1 MRSGKLRVPSND
13 LSKRILS
20 EVGFEDRL
28 EGFRLRERSGPMPV
42 TMYSFEEVVSLL
54 NDPHPRLDF
63 EELEG
68 WVRSVMGDT
77 ELAEQ
82 IGAAIKKGDNDRER
96 TYSIR
101 DFMEERLNQC
111 RIEGGHNENIV

>member
-1 MRSGKLRVPSND
+1 MERGKLRIPSND
-13 LSKRILS
+13 LTSRILT

-28 EGFRLRERSGPMPV
+28 EGFSLRERSGPIPV
-42 TMYSFEEVVSLL
+42 IMYRFEEVVALL
-54 NDPHPRLDF
+54 NDPSPRLDF
-63 EELEG
+63 KELEG
-68 WVRSVMGDT
+68 WIRSVMGDT

-82 IGAAIKKGDNDRER
+82 IAVALKRGNNDRER

-111 RIEGGHNENIV
+111 RMEGRHEDLV